1 VIGAD
6 ILVAL
11 VVGSLTWFPSLE
23 FAQAFTFLYLA
34 WLILEALNSIR
45 GRSKRGHGRDR
56 GSYGV
61 IFLGIFLSLTLAFA
75 MRGLKLGVSTGSMQF
90 LGLAIMLVGVTFREW
105 SIAVLGRSFS
115 VRVQIK
121 EGQRLTTKGPYR
133 RIRHPAYGG
142 ALLTIVGV
150 PLALGTWTG
159 ALVTAAIG
167 FAAYSYRVRVE
178 EQALLIAFRE
188 EYREYRRRTWKFLP
202 GL

>member
-1 VIGAD
+1 M
-6 ILVAL
+6 LVAL
-11 VVGSLTWFPSLE
+11 VIGSLTWFPSLE
-23 FAQAFTFLYLA
+23 FAQEFALLYLA
-34 WLILEALNSIR
+34 WPILEVLNSIR
-45 GRSKRGHGRDR
+45 GRSKGGHSRDR

-61 IFLGIFLSLTLAFA
+61 IFLGIFLSLFLAFA
-75 MRGLKLGVSTGSMQF
+75 MRGLNLGVAAGWAQL
-90 LGLAIMLVGVTFREW
+90 LGLAIMLVGITFREW

-121 EGQRLTTKGPYR
+121 EGQRLTTSGPYR
-133 RIRHPAYGG
+133 WIRHPAYGG

-150 PLALGTWTG
+150 PLALGTWAG

-178 EQALLIAFRE
+178 EQALLIAFGD

>member
-1 VIGAD
+1 
-6 ILVAL
+6 LVAF
-11 VVGSLTWFPSLE
+11 VVGSPDWFPSLG
-23 FAQAFTFLYLA
+23 FAQVFAFLYLA
-34 WLILEALNSIR
+34 WPIVEVLNSIKS
-45 GRSKRGHGRDR
+45 RSKREHSQDR

-61 IFLGIFLSLTLAFA
+61 IFLGIFLSLILAFT
-75 MRGLKLGVSTGSMQF
+75 MRGLNLGVVTGSAQL
-90 LGLAIMLVGVTFREW
+90 LGLAIMLVGITFREW

-115 VRVQIK
+115 IRVVIK

-133 RIRHPAYGG
+133 WIRHPAYGG

-150 PLALGTWTG
+150 PLALGTWAG

-167 FAAYSYRVRVE
+167 LAAYSYRVRVE
-178 EQALLIAFRE
+178 EQALLAAFGD